1 VTEIKRDFY
10 FIRDRLP
17 LKWTRIG
24 DDESEAKTAEILELK
39 SLLLDFL
46 NNLTFSHPNQ
56 KTLLSEVTQKCNAVF
71 DQQKTQRGP
80 SLDSELH
87 DADYVDV
94 TISTSGIGFLTA
106 REMQEGTGIELRI
119 LLESV
124 STTVN
129 VQMAIIDSKLSGDP
143 ENPGYWVRGRFLPN
157 QQSAINMIMAHISQ
171 RQSDRL
177 SEKQRLD

>member
-1 VTEIKRDFY
+1 
-10 FIRDRLP
+10 
-17 LKWTRIG
+17 
-24 DDESEAKTAEILELK
+24 LELK

-71 DQQKTQRGP
+71 DQHATQRGP

-87 DADYVDV
+87 DTDFVDV
-94 TISTSGIGFLTA
+94 TISTSGIGFLTS
-106 REMQEGTGIELRI
+106 REMQEGTCIELRMA
-119 LLESV
+119 LESI
-124 STTVN
+124 STIVN

-171 RQSDRL
+171 RQSERL